1 MADRA
6 AVSPSLRH
14 DTSGSTAVEFA
25 LIFPVLAMFILGI
38 WYTGWA
44 INCGSE
50 VQHAVELGSR
60 VYLTN
65 PSATATDLQNAV
77 SSHLIDVPIGSI
89 TLNAASQSI
98 GLATSEHITW
108 SYQTSAPIPF
118 MSAVGYTFS
127 GAVDVPMAT
136 P

>member
-1 MADRA
+1 MSKRA
-6 AVSPSLRH
+6 AVSRNLRH
-14 DTSGSTAVEFA
+14 DVSGSAAVEFA
-25 LIFPVLAMFILGI
+25 LIFPVLIIFILGI

-44 INCGSE
+44 VNCGSE

-60 VYLTN
+60 VYLAN
-65 PSATATDLQNAV
+65 PGATTTDLQNAV
-77 SSHLIDVPIGSI
+77 ASHLIDVPIGSI
-89 TLNAASQSI
+89 TLNAASQTI

-118 MSAVGYTFS
+118 LSAITFNFS